1 MPPNHFHQ
9 SNKFYLRVD
18 IDHGALFEM
27 SVFVFSSLLFLLSS
41 LFYLVSISGVNFI
54 SSNEDTVVAI
64 VAVEL
69 NSRTMSVSL
78 FLTLKIVHF
87 SQELS
92 VQ

>member
-9 SNKFYLRVD
+9 SNKFYLHVD
-18 IDHGALFEM
+18 IYYGALFEM
-27 SVFVFSSLLFLLSS
+27 SVFVFSSLLFLLLS
-41 LFYLVSISGVNFI
+41 LFYLVYISGVNFI